1 MDITEFRQ
9 RIGSFVRDLGH
20 QLRTIVFI
28 RKDRLGNDLIFP
40 TTIRSD
46 IPELQDPM
54 FTKKHNV
61 AFTEQSG
68 VIVYVEIDNRKCSGV
83 AGAECFQSAQ
93 DAAQFLGAVAS
104 KHTMSRS
111 FPIVQVRGLSTM
123 DNEVD
128 PRPANGKYVAI
139 GLILVIMVCTTMGV
153 LVTAKRKR
161 AYGKTWLPEGFTL
174 APRTG
179 TRRGPDGQEMR
190 NLNKNSSLACIA
202 DMHMTSGHSQQWSDD
217 ESAPKRSRMCEIGY
231 NSDHTTVTEYE
242 EATPREWTQL
252 HYEASSMQLPS
263 SIMTPPTHHEK
274 ADVNARGPD
283 GWTPLMVAIRSGQP
297 NDAVDDT
304 DLRDEHTVQAISDL
318 LAQGA
323 DLNAAT
329 ENAGETSLHLAA
341 RFVRADAAKRLID
354 AGADVNCQDF
364 TGRTPLHTA
373 VAADARG
380 VFQILLRNRATNL
393 NARTH
398 DGVTPLILA
407 ARLAPEG
414 MVEDLINADADINA
428 ADNCG
433 KTALHWAAV
442 VNNVDAVNILLMH
455 HANRDAQSDKDETP
469 LFLAAREG
477 CFDAA
482 KSLLDNFANREIS
495 DHMDRSPRDV
505 ASERQHSDIVRLL
518 DEHVARTPQM
528 MPTVSSSTIVTSPS
542 CHSSQMIQQPTVI
555 SASKQTKQKKRQKT
569 AAANDND
576 ATASTLKRK
585 PSTKKTTTTATTTAA
600 KKSNSIQQ
608 ALPDIQLSSD
618 GALSSV
624 ESPIASM
631 PSPYDTASLYSN
643 AIVAHHGLEVIP
655 NKQPPSYEDCI
666 KVSSKFFYYSN

>member
-1 MDITEFRQ
+1 M
-9 RIGSFVRDLGH
+9 S
-20 QLRTIVFI
+20 
-28 RKDRLGNDLIFP
+28 
-40 TTIRSD
+40 
-46 IPELQDPM
+46 ELQGTV
-54 FTKKHNV
+54 FAKKHNV
-61 AFTEQSG
+61 AFTDRTVSG
-68 VIVYVEIDNRKCSGV
+68 VIVYVQIDNRKCSSV
-83 AGAECFQSAQ
+83 PGAECFQSAQ
-93 DAAQFLGAVAS
+93 DAAQFLGAVAARQGVEG
-104 KHTMSRS
+104 H
-111 FPIVQVRGLSTM
+111 FPIVKVRGLS
-123 DNEVD
+123 DLDDDID
-128 PRPANGKYVAI
+128 PRPTNGKFVAI
-139 GLILVIMVCTTMGV
+139 GVIVVVLVCATLGV

-202 DMHMTSGHSQQWSDD
+202 EMHMTSGHSQQWSDD

-231 NSDHTTVTEYE
+231 NSDQTTVTEYE
-242 EATPREWTQL
+242 EAMPREWTQL
-252 HYEASSMQLPS
+252 HYEASALQLPS

-274 ADVNARGPD
+274 TDVNARGPD

-505 ASERQHSDIVRLL
+505 ANERQHHDIVRLL
-518 DEHVARTPQM
+518 DEHVPRTPQM

-555 SASKQTKQKKRQKT
+555 SASKQTKQKKRQKAT
-569 AAANDND
+569 TGADNNND
-576 ATASTLKRK
+576 TTGASSLKRK
-585 PSTKKTTTTATTTAA
+585 PSTKKNTSTTTTSTTASSA
-600 KKSNSIQQ
+600 SKKSNGAHQ

-624 ESPIASM
+624 ESPVASM

-643 AIVAHHGLEVIP
+643 AMAAHHGLDIIP

-666 KVSSKFFYYSN
+666 KVSSSSGSFLAPINLFTKF